1 MDAHAA
7 GHDTNKRGE
16 DTTAT
21 RKQQQHHQ
29 TAAASPYGS
38 SFNSNLAGMGAGS
51 NPPSTNPANNVM
63 PSVQD
68 MLSMLGNFCPPNSDG
83 LPCMNPAA
91 NAMAKASG
99 LISGK
104 RPFAEGMDQPP
115 AKRHNFG
122 QNMGCANQQ
131 PQSSGPS
138 GLIPPSTE
146 GIKFYSRNDVL
157 CGRGGGTNVHPG
169 NRRFRDLINANRRA
183 YLKARKNDKPN
194 ISRSIVRTVR
204 EMNGRFLKKDDKL
217 GLWFEIGDDGA
228 REKTSQALRQRA
240 PEMRKILMEDEQRQT
255 QEQLRSRMMM
265 QMGGTPN
272 MDNSMPSNLGMN
284 NNMTMNPNF
293 RNQQN
298 SMPSMPNQFMMNQMM
313 MNNMRMNMMGGSGNT
328 DGMQHPNM
336 NFQSQ
341 NSNGSSHS
349 NQPSVVSSL
358 RGPSQESAEPQ
369 QQQVSNPSSYGGG
382 DFMSRYQSLIN
393 QKNLLQ
399 EKHDFLSRLAMAGI
413 DPALI
418 GRQSASIEEMQKQSS
433 RNKAQRLSSR
443 SICSKKYCF
452 PPDWPFV
459 LTMSSVSGEN
469 LSRTNGDGR
478 EDANKQANG
487 NADKRKRTFGTI
499 GNHHKRQGN
508 RRGMI
513 DCGFD
518 EEGFRKRQQ

>member
-7 GHDTNKRGE
+7 DDCTNKRGE

-21 RKQQQHHQ
+21 HKQHQQQQ
-29 TAAASPYGS
+29 TAVSSPYGS
-38 SFNSNLAGMGAGS
+38 SFNSNLAGMGSGS

-122 QNMGCANQQ
+122 QNMGGSNQQ
-131 PQSSGPS
+131 HQSSGTS

-169 NRRFRDLINANRRA
+169 NRRFRDLINAHRRA

-240 PEMRKILMEDEQRQT
+240 PEMRKILMEDEQRQA

-272 MDNSMPSNLGMN
+272 MDNSTPSNVSMPSDVGMN
-284 NNMTMNPNF
+284 NNMMMNPNF
-293 RNQQN
+293 RNRQA
-298 SMPSMPNQFMMNQMM
+298 PTQFMMNQMM
-313 MNNMRMNMMGGSGNT
+313 MNNMRMDMINRRMDMMGGPGNT
-328 DGMQHPNM
+328 DGMQHPNTNFQSQ

-341 NSNGSSHS
+341 NSNGSSRS
-349 NQPSVVSSL
+349 NQPSIVSNL
-358 RGPSQESAEPQ
+358 RGPSQESTQPQ
-369 QQQVSNPSSYGGG
+369 QQQVSNSSSYGDG

-418 GRQSASIEEMQKQSS
+418 GRQSASIEEMQKS
-433 RNKAQRLSSR
+433 AL
-443 SICSKKYCF
+443 
-452 PPDWPFV
+452 
-459 LTMSSVSGEN
+459 LSGE
-469 LSRTNGDGR
+469 
-478 EDANKQANG
+478 
-487 NADKRKRTFGTI
+487 RKEVTP
-499 GNHHKRQGN
+499 
-508 RRGMI
+508 RGA
-513 DCGFD
+513 
-518 EEGFRKRQQ
+518 

>member
-7 GHDTNKRGE
+7 GHNTNKRGE

-29 TAAASPYGS
+29 YGS
-38 SFNSNLAGMGAGS
+38 SFNSNLAGMGVES

-104 RPFAEGMDQPP
+104 RPFAEGMNQPP

-122 QNMGCANQQ
+122 QNMGGSNQQ
-131 PQSSGPS
+131 PQSSGTS

-204 EMNGRFLKKDDKL
+204 EMNGRFLKKDDKV

-240 PEMRKILMEDEQRQT
+240 PEMRKILMEDEERQT

-298 SMPSMPNQFMMNQMM
+298 SIMHSMPNQFMMNQMM
-313 MNNMRMNMMGGSGNT
+313 MNNMRMNMMGGPGNT
-328 DGMQHPNM
+328 DGMQHPNT

-358 RGPSQESAEPQ
+358 RGPSQESSQPQ

-418 GRQSASIEEMQKQSS
+418 GRQSASIEEMQKS
-433 RNKAQRLSSR
+433 AL
-443 SICSKKYCF
+443 
-452 PPDWPFV
+452 
-459 LTMSSVSGEN
+459 LSGE
-469 LSRTNGDGR
+469 
-478 EDANKQANG
+478 
-487 NADKRKRTFGTI
+487 RKEVTP
-499 GNHHKRQGN
+499 
-508 RRGMI
+508 RGA
-513 DCGFD
+513 
-518 EEGFRKRQQ
+518 

>member
-1 MDAHAA
+1 MDAHTD
-7 GHDTNKRGE
+7 GRDNTNKRGE
-16 DTTAT
+16 DTPAAH
-21 RKQQQHHQ
+21 QQQEH
-29 TAAASPYGS
+29 TAAAAASPYGS
-38 SFNSNLAGMGAGS
+38 SFNGNLAGMGAGS
-51 NPPSTNPANNVM
+51 NLPSNNPANNIM

-68 MLSMLGNFCPPNSDG
+68 MLSMLGNFCPPNSDR
-83 LPCMNPAA
+83 LPSMNPAA

-122 QNMGCANQQ
+122 QNMGGSNQQ
-131 PQSSGPS
+131 PQSSGTS

-183 YLKARKNDKPN
+183 YLKSRKNDKPN

-240 PEMRKILMEDEQRQT
+240 PEMRKILMEDEQRQA

-265 QMGGTPN
+265 QMGGTDAPS
-272 MDNSMPSNLGMN
+272 MDNSMPSNAGMN
-284 NNMTMNPNF
+284 
-293 RNQQN
+293 N
-298 SMPSMPNQFMMNQMM
+298 SMPSNAGINNNMMMNRNFRNEQIMPSVPNQFMMNQMM
-313 MNNMRMNMMGGSGNT
+313 MNSIRMNMMAGPGNT
-328 DGMQHPNM
+328 DGVQQHLNT

-349 NQPSVVSSL
+349 NQPPLVNSL
-358 RGPSQESAEPQ
+358 HGPSQESTQPQ
-369 QQQVSNPSSYGGG
+369 QQQMSDPSSYGGV
-382 DFMSRYQSLIN
+382 MARYQSLIN

-418 GRQSASIEEMQKQSS
+418 GRQSASIEEMQKS
-433 RNKAQRLSSR
+433 AL
-443 SICSKKYCF
+443 
-452 PPDWPFV
+452 
-459 LTMSSVSGEN
+459 LSGE
-469 LSRTNGDGR
+469 
-478 EDANKQANG
+478 
-487 NADKRKRTFGTI
+487 RKEVTP
-499 GNHHKRQGN
+499 
-508 RRGMI
+508 RGA
-513 DCGFD
+513 
-518 EEGFRKRQQ
+518 

>member
-21 RKQQQHHQ
+21 RKQQQQQ
-29 TAAASPYGS
+29 TAAAYGS
-38 SFNSNLAGMGAGS
+38 SFNSNLAGMGAV
-51 NPPSTNPANNVM
+51 NNTPSTNPANNIM

-122 QNMGCANQQ
+122 QNMGGSNQQ
-131 PQSSGPS
+131 PQSSGTS
-138 GLIPPSTE
+138 GLIPASTE

-204 EMNGRFLKKDDKL
+204 EMNGRFLKKDDKA

-240 PEMRKILMEDEQRQT
+240 PEMRKILMEDEERQTQEQLRSRMMMQMGGTPNMDNSMPSNLGMNNRKILMEDEERQT

-293 RNQQN
+293 RNQPN
-298 SMPSMPNQFMMNQMM
+298 SIMPSMPNQFMMNQMM
-313 MNNMRMNMMGGSGNT
+313 MNNMRMNMMGGPGNT

-358 RGPSQESAEPQ
+358 RGPSQESTQPQ

-418 GRQSASIEEMQKQSS
+418 GRQSASIEEMQKS
-433 RNKAQRLSSR
+433 AL
-443 SICSKKYCF
+443 
-452 PPDWPFV
+452 
-459 LTMSSVSGEN
+459 LSGE
-469 LSRTNGDGR
+469 
-478 EDANKQANG
+478 
-487 NADKRKRTFGTI
+487 RKEVTP
-499 GNHHKRQGN
+499 
-508 RRGMI
+508 RGA
-513 DCGFD
+513 
-518 EEGFRKRQQ
+518 

>member
-1 MDAHAA
+1 MDAHAD
-7 GHDTNKRGE
+7 GRDNTNKRGE
-16 DTTAT
+16 DTPAAH
-21 RKQQQHHQ
+21 QQQEH
-29 TAAASPYGS
+29 TAAAATSPYGS
-38 SFNSNLAGMGAGS
+38 SFNGNLAGMGAGS
-51 NPPSTNPANNVM
+51 NLPSNNPANNIM

-68 MLSMLGNFCPPNSDG
+68 MLSMLGNFCPPNSDR
-83 LPCMNPAA
+83 LPSMNPAA

-122 QNMGCANQQ
+122 QNMGGSNQQ
-131 PQSSGPS
+131 PQSSGTS

-183 YLKARKNDKPN
+183 YLKSRKNDKPN

-240 PEMRKILMEDEQRQT
+240 PEMRKILMEDEQRQA
-255 QEQLRSRMMM
+255 QEQLRSRMVM
-265 QMGGTPN
+265 QMGGTDAPS
-272 MDNSMPSNLGMN
+272 MDNSMPSNAGIN
-284 NNMTMNPNF
+284 
-293 RNQQN
+293 N
-298 SMPSMPNQFMMNQMM
+298 SMPSNVGINNNMMMNRNFRNEQIMPSVPNQFMMNQMM
-313 MNNMRMNMMGGSGNT
+313 MNSIRMNMMAGPGNT
-328 DGMQHPNM
+328 DGVQQHLNT

-349 NQPSVVSSL
+349 DQPSHVGSL
-358 RGPSQESAEPQ
+358 RGPGQESTQPQ
-369 QQQVSNPSSYGGG
+369 QQQMSDPSSCGGV
-382 DFMSRYQSLIN
+382 MARYQSLIN

-418 GRQSASIEEMQKQSS
+418 GRQSASIEEMQKS
-433 RNKAQRLSSR
+433 AL
-443 SICSKKYCF
+443 
-452 PPDWPFV
+452 
-459 LTMSSVSGEN
+459 LSGE
-469 LSRTNGDGR
+469 
-478 EDANKQANG
+478 
-487 NADKRKRTFGTI
+487 RKEVTP
-499 GNHHKRQGN
+499 
-508 RRGMI
+508 RGA
-513 DCGFD
+513 
-518 EEGFRKRQQ
+518 

>member
-1 MDAHAA
+1 MDAHAD
-7 GHDTNKRGE
+7 GRDNTNKRGE
-16 DTTAT
+16 DTPAAAH
-21 RKQQQHHQ
+21 QQQEH
-29 TAAASPYGS
+29 TAAAAASPYGS
-38 SFNSNLAGMGAGS
+38 SFNGNLAGMGAGS
-51 NPPSTNPANNVM
+51 NLPSNNPANNIM

-68 MLSMLGNFCPPNSDG
+68 MLSMLGNFCPPNSDR
-83 LPCMNPAA
+83 LPSMNPAA

-122 QNMGCANQQ
+122 QNMGGSNQQ
-131 PQSSGPS
+131 PQSSGTS

-183 YLKARKNDKPN
+183 YLKSRKNDKPN

-240 PEMRKILMEDEQRQT
+240 PEMRKILMEDEQRQVRFDSCVCWPQLSNLISMPSASLT
-255 QEQLRSRMMM
+255 PTIPLNLQAQEQLRSRMMM
-265 QMGGTPN
+265 QMGGTDAPS
-272 MDNSMPSNLGMN
+272 MDNSMPSNAGMN
-284 NNMTMNPNF
+284 
-293 RNQQN
+293 N
-298 SMPSMPNQFMMNQMM
+298 SMPSNAGINNNLMMNQNFRNEQIMPSVPNQFMMNQMM
-313 MNNMRMNMMGGSGNT
+313 MNSIRMNMMAGPGNT
-328 DGMQHPNM
+328 DGVQQHLNT

-349 NQPSVVSSL
+349 NQPPLVNSL
-358 RGPSQESAEPQ
+358 HGPSQESTQPQ
-369 QQQVSNPSSYGGG
+369 QQQMSDPSSYGGV
-382 DFMSRYQSLIN
+382 MARYQSLIN

-418 GRQSASIEEMQKQSS
+418 GRQSASIEEMQKS
-433 RNKAQRLSSR
+433 AL
-443 SICSKKYCF
+443 
-452 PPDWPFV
+452 
-459 LTMSSVSGEN
+459 LSGE
-469 LSRTNGDGR
+469 
-478 EDANKQANG
+478 
-487 NADKRKRTFGTI
+487 RKEVTP
-499 GNHHKRQGN
+499 
-508 RRGMI
+508 RGA
-513 DCGFD
+513 
-518 EEGFRKRQQ
+518 